1 MLDTCNWG
9 CLHIRITV
17 DVLVVELSQRATLQA
32 CRPLPRLRQGEGEIK
47 MEGTMEVSYA
57 PRRYG
62 SRHVGLVSERDAV
75 QPSICIKGNYI
86 HESLTLSEH
95 PNSLTQEQILQ
106 RCCELMCQWCRGR
119 AEVPTQPQPMRNH
132 PYTYCHGDELI
143 ATSKICAAS
152 NIRVHFRRDQY
163 AKRRRSES
171 SI

>member
-62 SRHVGLVSERDAV
+62 SRYVGLVSERDAV
-75 QPSICIKGNYI
+75 QPSICIKDIGEFEFYFDGPTI
-86 HESLTLSEH
+86 RAFELLIQTLQESI
-95 PNSLTQEQILQ
+95 PA
-106 RCCELMCQWCRGR
+106 MR
-119 AEVPTQPQPMRNH
+119 AAGIE
-132 PYTYCHGDELI
+132 
-143 ATSKICAAS
+143 
-152 NIRVHFRRDQY
+152 
-163 AKRRRSES
+163 
-171 SI
+171 